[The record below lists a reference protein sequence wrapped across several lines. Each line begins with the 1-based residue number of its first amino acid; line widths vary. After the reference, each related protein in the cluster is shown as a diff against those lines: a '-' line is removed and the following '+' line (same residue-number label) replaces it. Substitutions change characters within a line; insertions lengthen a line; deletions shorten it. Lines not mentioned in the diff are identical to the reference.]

1 MKPILLQ
8 IGDFPATA
16 QAQIDAEFDCVTPD
30 MLADQP
36 ALTTQLRAILT
47 RSNCH
52 LDTALLDTLP
62 ALEIIATFGVGYDG
76 IPVVHAA
83 QRGVVVTHTPDV
95 LNAAVAELA
104 IGLLLA
110 LQRRLVA
117 ADAFVRAGRW
127 RQGALPLG
135 SGLQGK
141 RVGIVGLG
149 RIGKAIAER
158 LAPFGVALA
167 YYGRHDQRNTWRY
180 VGDLRELAT
189 QSDVLIVSAP
199 ASADT
204 RHLIDHAV
212 LAALGPQGVLVNIAR
227 GALIDED
234 ALIDALQRGELG
246 GAALDV
252 FTNEP
257 HIDER
262 WRTLDNVV
270 LAPHIGS
277 ATEETRQAMLD
288 LTLDNLRSWFRDG
301 RALTPVPTP

>member
-30 MLADQP
+30 TLADQP

-47 RSNCH
+47 RSKCH

-95 LNAAVAELA
+95 LNAAVAELT

-117 ADAFVRAGRW
+117 ADAFVRAGHW

-167 YYGRHDQRNTWRY
+167 YYGRHDQRNAWRY

-234 ALIDALQRGELG
+234 ALIGALQRGELG

-252 FTNEP
+252 FTSEP

-301 RALTPVPTP
+301 RALTPVPAP